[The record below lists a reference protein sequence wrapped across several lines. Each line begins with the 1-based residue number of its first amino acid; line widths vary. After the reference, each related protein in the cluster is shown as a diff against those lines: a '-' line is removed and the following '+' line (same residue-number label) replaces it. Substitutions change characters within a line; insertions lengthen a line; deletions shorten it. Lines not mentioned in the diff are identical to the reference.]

1 MTAGV
6 HVERCVGKGLVLRKK
21 VRGDRRRYA
30 LALTAKGH
38 KALQGIRRRV
48 PDHEERLAQRLTA
61 RERRQLITLLDKV
74 GHD

>member
-6 HVERCVGKGLVLRKK
+6 HVKRCVDRGLITRER

-30 LALTAKGH
+30 LVLTPKGRKTLH
-38 KALQGIRRRV
+38 DVRRRI
-48 PDHEERLAQRLTA
+48 PHHEDRLALRLTPG
-61 RERRQLITLLDKV
+61 ERRQLVALLDKV